1 MRDPKGSRR
10 DARLIETAAGPAL
23 VDLSTPGRV
32 RAAAGGDSGIE
43 PLRVGGRAVAVA
55 LTLVHAPGGGFS
67 LLAEDAPLAWDHESP
82 GERLPPAVWKSAAGA
97 VLEGAESFLSRHPQV
112 GQVAD
117 LTAMRARIAEI
128 DESLDIARDWA
139 DQLRAERDH
148 LVSQSGPLRRG
159 LIAGVD

>member
-1 MRDPKGSRR
+1 MIL
-10 DARLIETAAGPAL
+10 DAL
-23 VDLSTPGRV
+23 
-32 RAAAGGDSGIE
+32 
-43 PLRVGGRAVAVA
+43 
-55 LTLVHAPGGGFS
+55 
-67 LLAEDAPLAWDHESP
+67 LLAEVDGLDPMGGDGDLLWAAP
-82 GERLPPAVWKSAAGA
+82 AAGA

>member
-1 MRDPKGSRR
+1 MEPLGIHHVSVNVREV
-10 DARLIETAAGPAL
+10 ARSLAFYTRVLGGTERTDRPDFDFGGAWIDFGGQQLHLIEAPVPADHGQHL
-23 VDLSTPGRV
+23 
-32 RAAAGGDSGIE
+32 
-43 PLRVGGRAVAVA
+43 AV
-55 LTLVHAPGGGFS
+55 
-67 LLAEDAPLAWDHESP
+67 
-82 GERLPPAVWKSAAGA
+82 
-97 VLEGAESFLSRHPQV
+97 
-112 GQVAD
+112 QVAD